1 MQMVAGMTVRVEAN
15 GVSEAL
21 YNGQRDRVVEAIRL
35 EMEKQKALDAER
47 FSQLEYEMEAQR
59 KCAERERKRIEEN
72 FAVEREHTKNQLI
85 KQNEQLKRAVPVL
98 FASRKRRRNPVR
110 YVKDGIA
117 VCWAILYTVTVG
129 GAWRIIGRNIGYG
142 LGVCDKPKEE

>member
-1 MQMVAGMTVRVEAN
+1 MQMVAGMAVRVEAN

-47 FSQLEYEMEAQR
+47 ISQLEYEMEAQR

-98 FASRKRRRNPVR
+98 FASRKRRRSPIR
-110 YVKDGIA
+110 FAKDCIGM
-117 VCWAILYTVTVG
+117 CWAILYTVTAG
-129 GAWRIIGRNIGYG
+129 GAWRIIGRNIGHS